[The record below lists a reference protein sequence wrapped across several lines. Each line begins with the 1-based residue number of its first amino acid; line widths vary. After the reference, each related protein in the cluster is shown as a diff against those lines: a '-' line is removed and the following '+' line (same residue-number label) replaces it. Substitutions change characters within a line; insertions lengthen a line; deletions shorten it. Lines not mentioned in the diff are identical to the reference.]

1 MKGLKKGD
9 RLHVLGIPRVNLER
23 IAYLASQNGQNPVT
37 TKLPYE
43 MIIVGAFPD

>member
-1 MKGLKKGD
+1 
-9 RLHVLGIPRVNLER
+9 VLGIARVNLER